1 MTLKVTGPSVVW
13 VWRETVIAPTVTG
26 QCLWAELVASV
37 DTVVGRHLT
46 YSSPASQENARAGW
60 AP

>member
-1 MTLKVTGPSVVW
+1 MTLKVMGPSVAW
-13 VWRETVIAPTVTG
+13 VWRETVIAPMVTW

-46 YSSPASQENARAGW
+46 YSSPTS
-60 AP
+60 